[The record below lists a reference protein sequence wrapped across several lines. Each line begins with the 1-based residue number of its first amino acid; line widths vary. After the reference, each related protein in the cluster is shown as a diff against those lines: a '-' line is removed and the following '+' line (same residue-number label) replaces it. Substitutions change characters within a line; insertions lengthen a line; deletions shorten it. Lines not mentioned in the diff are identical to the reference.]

1 MKKTGLIL
9 FLLWTASLI
18 QAINGSGTLSF
29 RHYTVED
36 GLSYNAV
43 ITIIQ
48 DRWGFMWFGTE
59 DGLNRFDGLTFK
71 KYRSSGVE
79 KKIVVSNVVSCL
91 LEDPTGNIWVG
102 TDAGIYILNTLTE
115 EITPFEVTAPD
126 GVVIN
131 STVNNM
137 VLDRSGCIWI
147 GTYGQGVF
155 CYNLKTGKMDQYNVL
170 IEGMGSNRFDFVNQI
185 FVDSKNVVWVAPRYP
200 DNPLLHFD
208 RKKGS
213 FRGFPNGDKN
223 FTVYKFFEDSYHEL
237 WVGTWNKGIC
247 KLDTATG
254 RVTSFLS
261 PEKSGGIL
269 HIHEIVEFHPGVLFI
284 GSDDGLSMFNT
295 KTLDHQ
301 LFRPVESD
309 PVSISDKFIYPIV
322 RDREGG
328 FWIGTYFGGVNY
340 LSPNSGLFQRYTHS
354 RYKNSISGNVVGRFA
369 EDKHGNIWIATD
381 DGGLNVLNPSTGLF
395 SAYIPKAGSNSIS
408 YHNVHALCWDDDRLW
423 IGTYSGGLNVLDV
436 KTGRFKYYNSNDKD
450 TRTLDNGSN
459 YSIFKDNEN
468 RIWVTS
474 MSGVNLYNRTTDD
487 FTRIKKINVTTI
499 DIEQDKKGDIW
510 FATLGKGIYRFDPR
524 TGKWKNYTSDGTLNS
539 LPSNQ
544 VNCISFDDAG
554 NMWVGTTNG
563 FCLYNPKN
571 EKFMQIV
578 ADIPSKVICCIVPV
592 GKDLWMTTAKGLIR
606 YNIDEKSSQIFT
618 RGDGLM
624 SDQFVINS
632 GFRSSTG
639 TIYVGTA
646 GGFNSF
652 NPSNLKPNKY
662 VPPVAITALEIFNK
676 DVEVGKNSLLK
687 TAIGQTKEIHLS
699 YRDNVFSLSFVA
711 LSYVTPDKNRYAYK
725 LEGFDKDWNLVS
737 MQHKATYTNLPA
749 GEYVFK
755 VRATNNDGV
764 WNNNGAQIKIIIHPP
779 FWKNSLFKFIYFILF
794 VLSSLLI
801 IRILRLRTERIHNE
815 EIRALGQQKEKEIY
829 NAKIHFFTIV
839 AHEIR
844 TPVSLI
850 IGPLEKILSNA
861 DLLPKMIFNDLNIIE
876 RNSQRLLQL
885 VNQLLDFQKIEQGS
899 LVLNMSSNNI
909 YQLLQNI
916 WIRFVPIFG
925 QHNIKSMF
933 DCPDKDVFAVV
944 DSEAITKSVSN
955 LLTNALKYTRDTVEL
970 SCRKS
975 SDKTLEICVRD
986 NGRGI
991 PDPEKS
997 KVFNPFYQI
1006 PGNSKQ
1012 GTGIGLSLVKS
1023 IVEAHN
1029 GKIDVCDCP
1038 GSGALFCLTIPTD
1051 NPITSDKPKD
1061 DLDTISSENI
1071 DFLYKKDESM
1081 VQNLAVLK
1089 NKQVLLIVEDNDE
1102 MRKFLFD
1109 NFKEECIVL
1118 TASDGT
1124 EGLALLKTREVN
1136 LIISDLMMPG
1146 MNGLEFCR
1154 VVRTNYLYSH
1164 IPFVLLTAKTDLD
1177 SKIKG
1182 LNFGAD
1188 SYIEKP
1194 FSIQY
1199 LKAQINNL
1207 IENRTLLR
1215 RKFSEMP
1222 FTPIATIAGNSADE
1236 QFLNKL
1242 NEIVEQNIANEEF
1255 SIDQLAEELFISRSG
1270 LFAKIKTL
1278 AGVTPN
1284 ELIQLVR
1291 LKKAAEYI
1299 SLREHRINE
1308 IAFLVGFNNPSYFS
1322 KCFQKQ
1328 FGMTPKEFEN
1338 QLK

>member
-9 FLLWTASLI
+9 FLLWITSLVL
-18 QAINGSGTLSF
+18 AINGGTLSF

-43 ITIIQ
+43 VTIIQ
-48 DRWGFMWFGTE
+48 DRRGFMWFGTE

-71 KYRSSGVE
+71 KYRSTGLG
-79 KKIVVSNVVSCL
+79 KKVIVSNVVSCL

-126 GVVIN
+126 GVAIN
-131 STVNNM
+131 STVNKM
-137 VLDRSGCIWI
+137 VLDHSGCIWI

-155 CYNLKTGKMDQYNVL
+155 CYNLKTNKLDQYNVL
-170 IEGMGSNRFDFVNQI
+170 IEGMGSTRFDFVNQI
-185 FVDSKNVVWVAPRYP
+185 FVDSKNTVWVAPRSAE
-200 DNPLLHFD
+200 NPLLNFD
-208 RKKGS
+208 RKKGG
-213 FRGFPNGDKN
+213 FRGLSDGSKN
-223 FTVYKFFEDSYHEL
+223 FSVYKFFEDSHHNL
-237 WVGTWNKGIC
+237 WLGTWNKGIC
-247 KLDTATG
+247 LLNPTTG
-254 RVTSFLS
+254 QIKSYLS
-261 PEKSGGIL
+261 PEKQGGIL
-269 HIHEIVEFHPGVLFI
+269 HIHEIVEFSPGVLFI
-284 GSDDGLSMFNT
+284 GSDDGLSIFDT
-295 KTLDHQ
+295 QTLEHQ
-301 LFRPVESD
+301 IFKPIESD

-340 LSPNSGLFQRYTHS
+340 LSPNSGLFERYTHS

-369 EDKHGNIWIATD
+369 EDKRGNIWIATD
-381 DGGLNVLNPSTGLF
+381 DGGLNVLNLSTGLF
-395 SAYIPKAGSNSIS
+395 SAYVPKSGSNSIS

-423 IGTYSGGLNVLDV
+423 IGTYSGGLNVFDV
-436 KTGRFKYYNSNDKD
+436 KTSHFKYYNSNDKD
-450 TRTLDNGSN
+450 LRTLDNGSI

-468 RIWVTS
+468 RIWVAS
-474 MSGVNLYNRTTDD
+474 MAGINLYNRTTDD
-487 FTRIKKINVTTI
+487 FTRIKKLNVTTI
-499 DIEQDKKGDIW
+499 DIEQDKNGDIW
-510 FATLGKGIYRFDPR
+510 FATLGKGIYRFDTR
-524 TGKWKNYTSDGTLNS
+524 TGKWKNYISDGSLHS

-544 VNCISFDDAG
+544 VNCISFDTAG

-563 FCLYNPKN
+563 FCLYNPKKEIFTPIN
-571 EKFMQIV
+571 V
-578 ADIPSKVICCIVPV
+578 DIPSKVICCIVPV
-592 GKDLWMTTAKGLIR
+592 QNDLWLTTAKGLIR
-606 YNIDEKSSQIFT
+606 YNILKKSSQIFT
-618 RGDGLM
+618 RSDGLM

-632 GFRSSTG
+632 AFRSSTG
-639 TIYVGTA
+639 TIYIGTA
-646 GGFNSF
+646 SGFNSF
-652 NPSNLKPNKY
+652 NPNKLKQNNFR
-662 VPPVAITALEIFNK
+662 PPVLITALEIFNK
-676 DVEVGKNSLLK
+676 EVEVANDSPLK
-687 TAIGQTKEIHLS
+687 TAISETKEIHLS

-725 LEGFDKDWNLVS
+725 LEGFDKDWNVVA

-755 VRATNNDGV
+755 VKATNNDGV
-764 WNNNGAQIKIIIHPP
+764 WNNNGTQIKIIIHPP
-779 FWKNSLFKFIYFILF
+779 FWKTNFFKLIYFLLF
-794 VLSSLLI
+794 IVSLILI
-801 IRILRLRTERIHNE
+801 IRVLKHRTERLHNE
-815 EIRALGQQKEKEIY
+815 EIRTLKQQKEKEIY
-829 NAKIHFFTIV
+829 DAKIHFFTIV

-850 IGPLEKILSNA
+850 IGPLEKILGSA
-861 DLLPKMIFNDLNIIE
+861 ELLPKIILNDLKIIE

-925 QHNIKSMF
+925 QHNIKPVF
-933 DCPDKDVFAVV
+933 DCPDKDIFAVV
-944 DSEAITKSVSN
+944 DPEAITKSVSN
-955 LLTNALKYTRDTVEL
+955 LLTNALKYTHDTVEL
-970 SCRKS
+970 SCRKT
-975 SDKTLEICVRD
+975 SDTTFEICVKD
-986 NGRGI
+986 NGKGV
-991 PDPEKS
+991 PDPEKL

-1029 GKIDVCDCP
+1029 GKIAICDCP
-1038 GSGALFCLTIPTD
+1038 GSGALFCLTLPID
-1051 NPITSDKPKD
+1051 NQATSDKPK
-1061 DLDTISSENI
+1061 ENQDMNPVVNV
-1071 DFLYKKDESM
+1071 DFLNKSKENDYQDHTFSKD
-1081 VQNLAVLK
+1081 K
-1089 NKQVLLIVEDNDE
+1089 PVLLIVEDNDE
-1102 MRKFLFD
+1102 MRNFLLD
-1109 NFKEECIVL
+1109 NFREECQVL
-1118 TASDGT
+1118 SAADGT
-1124 EGLALLKTREVN
+1124 EGLAHLKKREVN

-1146 MNGLEFCR
+1146 MNGLEFCK
-1154 VVRTNYLYSH
+1154 VVRSNYLYSH
-1164 IPFVLLTAKTDLD
+1164 IPFVLLTAKTDLE

-1207 IENRTLLR
+1207 IENRALLR
-1215 RKFSEMP
+1215 RKYSEMP
-1222 FTPIATIAGNSADE
+1222 FTPITTIAGNSADE

-1299 SLREHRINE
+1299 SMREHRINE